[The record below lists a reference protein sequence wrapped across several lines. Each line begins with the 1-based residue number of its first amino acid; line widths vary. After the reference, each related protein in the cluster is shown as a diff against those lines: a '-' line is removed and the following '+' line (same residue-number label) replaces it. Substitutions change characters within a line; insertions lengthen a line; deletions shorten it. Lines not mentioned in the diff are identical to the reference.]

1 MADRKELK
9 RVMFLYNEGIIDE
22 QTDDL
27 IETARKAMGF
37 RSEIEFLRGEIIMIE
52 AEEGSTTRL
61 EKDVESK
68 EKTLRGLEAKLNYLR
83 RDLYSRDPRR
93 FGFLRR

>member
-1 MADRKELK
+1 MADRDELM
-9 RVMFLYNEGIIDE
+9 RVMFNYNEGIIDQ

-37 RSEIEFLRGEIIMIE
+37 RSEIEFLRGEIIMME
-52 AEEGSTTRL
+52 AEGQDTAR
-61 EKDVESK
+61 EKKNLESK
-68 EKTLRGLEAKLNYLR
+68 EKTLRGLEAKINYLR
-83 RDLYSRDPRR
+83 RDLYSRNPRR